1 MMTDSQCESVIHST
15 MTLYFQQ
22 TPIGKLGIAEHDG
35 NITDVYFADET
46 IPQGVD
52 IAETALINEAFS
64 QLNAYFT
71 GQLTEF
77 TLPLAPRGTAFQQ
90 SVWHALCAVP
100 HASTASYKDIALA
113 IGNPKA
119 VRAVGQANN
128 KNPIPIFI
136 PCHRIIGSNGK
147 MVGYSGGLE
156 IKAFLLALERRAVL
170 VSS

>member
-1 MMTDSQCESVIHST
+1 MTDSEYESVIHST

-22 TPIGKLGIAEHDG
+22 TPIGKLGIAEHAG
-35 NITDVYFADET
+35 KITDVYFADET
-46 IPQGVD
+46 IPQGFD
-52 IAETALINEAFS
+52 IAETALINEAFL
-64 QLNAYFT
+64 QMNAYFT
-71 GQLTEF
+71 GQLTKF

-90 SVWHALCAVP
+90 SVWQALRAVP
-100 HASTASYKDIALA
+100 HASTASYKDIAFA

-156 IKAFLLALERRAVL
+156 IKAFLLALERRAV
-170 VSS
+170 S

>member
-1 MMTDSQCESVIHST
+1 MILC
-15 MTLYFQQ
+15 FQQ
-22 TPIGKLGIAEHDG
+22 TALGKLGIAECDG
-35 NITDVYFADET
+35 NITDVYFADDL
-46 IPQGVD
+46 IPQNAE

-77 TLPLAPRGTAFQQ
+77 TLPLVPRGTAFQQ
-90 SVWHALCAVP
+90 TVWQALCAVP
-100 HASTASYKDIALA
+100 HASTASYKDIAFA

-147 MVGYSGGLE
+147 MVGYSGGLG
-156 IKAFLLALERRAVL
+156 IKAFLLALERRT
-170 VSS
+170 VS

>member
-1 MMTDSQCESVIHST
+1 MDSECESVIHST

-22 TPIGKLGIAEHDG
+22 TPLGKLGIAEHAG
-35 NITDVYFADET
+35 KITDVYFADET
-46 IPQGVD
+46 IPQGVE
-52 IAETALINEAFS
+52 IAETALINEAFL

-90 SVWHALCAVP
+90 TVWQALCAVP
-100 HASTASYKDIALA
+100 HASTASYKDIAFA

-156 IKAFLLALERRAVL
+156 IKAFLLALERRT
-170 VSS
+170 VS

>member
-1 MMTDSQCESVIHST
+1 MTASEYESVIHST

-22 TPIGKLGIAEHDG
+22 TPLGKLGIAEHAG
-35 NITDVYFADET
+35 KITDVYFADET

-90 SVWHALCAVP
+90 SVWRALCAVP
-100 HASTASYKDIALA
+100 HASTASYKDIAFA

-156 IKAFLLALERRAVL
+156 MKAFLLALERRAVL